1 MTHPYASA
9 FGASV
14 LGASGAFGAGAAFG
28 AASAGV
34 STFGL
39 RGGKFTAWIAPFGH
53 SGSHLRQ
60 DLH

>member
-1 MTHPYASA
+1 MSSLLYLLFVFTQIDYASA

-28 AASAGV
+28 AAGLAAASAGA

-39 RGGKFTAWIAPFGH
+39 RGGKFTA
-53 SGSHLRQ
+53 
-60 DLH
+60 